1 LKWIPE
7 TDQYELLVLMLKKKL
22 ASSDYPKQYTSSSCG
37 RVLDIISI
45 LLGAAKRRTYEGEP
59 AIKLESL
66 ASKVKYKKK
75 LPQLGLQTKIGS
87 KSMIEILT
95 RNFILELWERVQ
107 RGDNRHLLAM
117 AAQVTLANKLAN
129 ICIQLAQEHGV
140 KKIGISG
147 GVCYNQTFFR
157 EFYQSVLNAG
167 KDYEFIYHKKIPCG
181 DGGISIGQIP
191 LIQAKM
197 M

>member
-1 LKWIPE
+1 
-7 TDQYELLVLMLKKKL
+7 
-22 ASSDYPKQYTSSSCG
+22 
-37 RVLDIISI
+37 
-45 LLGAAKRRTYEGEP
+45 
-59 AIKLESL
+59 
-66 ASKVKYKKK
+66 
-75 LPQLGLQTKIGS
+75 
-87 KSMIEILT
+87 
-95 RNFILELWERVQ
+95 
-107 RGDNRHLLAM
+107 M